1 MVKSIEPHSLETFIL
16 FPGSLGDFV
25 CVLPAL
31 EMFKVASQTQKIV
44 IAVRGQVLEIASHIP
59 WISHV
64 LSLDS
69 GLFASLF
76 SLSTT
81 MNKETVKLFSSAS
94 HVVSWFGHTSPE
106 LQATLQRLVSG
117 SVRSFAFFSG
127 QEKSHA
133 CQYYLRCL
141 GSTEIRCPSL
151 VIGDKDK
158 KWLDAY
164 WQFHGWRSSSRILVI
179 HPGSG
184 GKRKRWAV
192 EGFTRVVRWW
202 KARTSGHVVILL
214 GPAEEHEEAAW
225 HHEGIVESNLPLRR
239 VGALLS
245 RADLYVGN
253 DSGVSHLA
261 GAVGARGVVLFG
273 PTCPEQWRP
282 LGGALTVVANR
293 AYRAIVPDAVGI
305 SVNEVPPEA
314 VIAELVLAGGIR

>member
-1 MVKSIEPHSLETFIL
+1 MIKSIETHSLETFIL
-16 FPGSLGDFV
+16 FPGSLGDFI

-31 EMFKVASQTQKIV
+31 ETFKAISQTQKIV
-44 IAVRGQVLEIASHIP
+44 VAVRGQLLEIVSRIP
-59 WISHV
+59 WISHA

-69 GLFASLF
+69 SLFASLF
-76 SLSTT
+76 SSSATV
-81 MNKETVKLFSSAS
+81 NKETVKLFSSAS

-106 LQATLQRLVSG
+106 LQATLQRLVPG

-151 VIGDKDK
+151 VIGDKEK

-184 GKRKRWAV
+184 GKRKRWSV
-192 EGFTRVVRWW
+192 EGFIHVIRWW
-202 KARTSGHVVILL
+202 KTRTSGHVVILL
-214 GPAEEHEEAAW
+214 GPAEEHESAAW
-225 HHEGIVESNLPLRR
+225 RHEGIIESTLPLWH

-261 GAVGARGVVLFG
+261 GAMGARGVVLFG

-282 LGGALTVVANR
+282 LGGALTVVANK
-293 AYRAIVPDAVGI
+293 AYRVTAPDAVGI

-314 VIAELVLAGGIR
+314 VIAELALACGIR